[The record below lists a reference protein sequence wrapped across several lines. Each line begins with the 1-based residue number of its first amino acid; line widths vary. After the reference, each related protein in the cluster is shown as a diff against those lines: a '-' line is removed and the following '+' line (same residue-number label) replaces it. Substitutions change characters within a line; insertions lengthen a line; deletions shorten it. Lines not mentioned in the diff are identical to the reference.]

1 MAKKAAKSDRK
12 TVKGNGGETHQT
24 AGGEGEPDRLDR
36 QSRDQMHQ
44 VGRT

>member
-24 AGGEGEPDRLDR
+24 AGGEVP
-36 QSRDQMHQ
+36 
-44 VGRT
+44 T